1 MKIKNHKATISEYYD
16 IQLVQDELYAK
27 SRNGQIFTNLMEVI
41 SSPENIKLAYRAIKK
56 NGGSKTSGTDKKN
69 IKFFAQMGE
78 EDYIKYVQNLM
89 NNYHPKK
96 VRRVAGKDHLEYPV

>member
-78 EDYIKYVQNLM
+78 EDYIKYVQNQLSS
-89 NNYHPKK
+89 
-96 VRRVAGKDHLEYPV
+96 